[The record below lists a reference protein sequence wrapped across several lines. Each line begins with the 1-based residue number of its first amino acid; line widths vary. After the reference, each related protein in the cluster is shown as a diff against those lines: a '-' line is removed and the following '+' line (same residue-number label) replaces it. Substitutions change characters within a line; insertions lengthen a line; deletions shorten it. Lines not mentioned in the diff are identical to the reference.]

1 MMDSC
6 YFCKTCYENNRE
18 ETFKHGANDPS
29 IDPGYCKIDKKKLE
43 VISLTYDEYL
53 TLWVVTKN
61 NDLILAMNELKE
73 KDPIEFQLK
82 LADFE
87 IKWQEMKKARD
98 TTPKCP
104 TCGSTNIQ
112 RISAS
117 SKAGSVFLFGLMS
130 QKVKHQWHCNNC
142 KYEW

>member
-1 MMDSC
+1 MYSC
-6 YFCKTCYENNRE
+6 YFCKKCYENNRDTAFVRGHE
-18 ETFKHGANDPS
+18 NPIGTYN
-29 IDPGYCKIDKKKLE
+29 CKFDGCKYEIE
-43 VISLTYDEYL
+43 AITYDEYL
-53 TLWVVTKN
+53 TLWAVTKN

-112 RISAS
+112 RVSAS
-117 SKAGSVFLFGLMS
+117 SKAGSVFLFGLVS

>member
-29 IDPGYCKIDKKKLE
+29 IDPGYCKIDKNKLE

-53 TLWVVTKN
+53 ELWVATHS
-61 NDLILAMNELKE
+61 NDLILAMNDLKE
-73 KDPIEFQLK
+73 KDLIEFQLK
-82 LADFE
+82 LSEFRRQNVERREAA
-87 IKWQEMKKARD
+87 KAI
-98 TTPKCP
+98 PKCP

-117 SKAGSVFLFGLMS
+117 SKVGSVFLFGLMS
-130 QKVKHQWHCNNC
+130 QKVKHQWRCNNC

>member
-1 MMDSC
+1 MKYMDRGFFCRGC
-6 YFCKTCYENNRE
+6 YK
-18 ETFKHGANDPS
+18 NDPEGAFKFIPNEEGDTRCWVCNEEMTPVS
-29 IDPGYCKIDKKKLE
+29 I
-43 VISLTYDEYL
+43 THDEYL

>member
-29 IDPGYCKIDKKKLE
+29 IDPGYCKIDKNKLE

-53 TLWVVTKN
+53 ELWVATHS
-61 NDLILAMNELKE
+61 NDLILAMNDLKE
-73 KDPIEFQLK
+73 KDLIEFQLK
-82 LADFE
+82 LSEFRRQNVERREAA
-87 IKWQEMKKARD
+87 KAI
-98 TTPKCP
+98 PKCP